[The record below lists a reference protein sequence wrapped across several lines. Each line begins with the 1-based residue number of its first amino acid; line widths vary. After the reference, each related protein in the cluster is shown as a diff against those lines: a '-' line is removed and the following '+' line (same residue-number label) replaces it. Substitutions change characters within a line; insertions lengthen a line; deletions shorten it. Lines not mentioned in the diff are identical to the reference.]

1 MRVVLVEPR
10 VSRNV
15 GSVARAMANFGFRE
29 LCLVSPRDYDREQ
42 AGVTA
47 RDASQILDQATFHS
61 TLADAVS
68 DCVDV
73 VGFALRS
80 GPSPA
85 RCTTLPV
92 WAEFRADVRTALVY
106 GPEDD
111 DLRHEHLDLCRWIVR
126 IPSHSDYPSLNLAQ
140 SVLVTL
146 YELSRIPGRLPGNG
160 SLGNGSETQR
170 SGALQVGGAGR
181 LTDDWL
187 GIETAGCGVDDAPGL
202 EVTSDRA
209 SPEAT
214 VLNRPT
220 ANDLG
225 QLDRLIGQ
233 VMEASG
239 FVRPGS
245 PRTAART
252 VGTLFRRMDLDR
264 GEMSALTA
272 LFGRIDAALSRR
284 DGKV

>member
-47 RDASQILDQATFHS
+47 RDASPILDRASFHT
-61 TLADAVS
+61 TLADAVA

-85 RCTTLPV
+85 RCTTLPD
-92 WAEFRADVRTALVY
+92 WADRRSPVKTALVF

-126 IPSHSDYPSLNLAQ
+126 IPSHADFPSLNLAQ
-140 SVLVTL
+140 SVLVAL
-146 YELSRIPGRLPGNG
+146 YELSRNTDSGRVH
-160 SLGNGSETQR
+160 ETVGLNDGTSR
-170 SGALQVGGAGR
+170 SR
-181 LTDDWL
+181 S
-187 GIETAGCGVDDAPGL
+187 APARVESSGD
-202 EVTSDRA
+202 E
-209 SPEAT
+209 
-214 VLNRPT
+214 RPT
-220 ANDLG
+220 ANDLA
-225 QLDRLIGQ
+225 QLDRLIAQ
-233 VMEASG
+233 TMETTG

-252 VGTLFRRMDLDR
+252 VGTLLRRMDLDR
-264 GEMSALTA
+264 GEVAALTA
-272 LFGRIDAALSRR
+272 LFGRINSTRGR
-284 DGKV
+284 